1 MKARRKFTMMLPH
14 TIDYLYEDLQG
25 HVSSAN
31 YDAVKKMIGRE
42 KVRMSCFVNGERFE
56 SEELDHKPTT
66 KKLREFMNTTMQ
78 MVTEAM

>member
-1 MKARRKFTMMLPH
+1 MMLPH
-14 TIDYLYEDLQG
+14 TISYLYEDLQG